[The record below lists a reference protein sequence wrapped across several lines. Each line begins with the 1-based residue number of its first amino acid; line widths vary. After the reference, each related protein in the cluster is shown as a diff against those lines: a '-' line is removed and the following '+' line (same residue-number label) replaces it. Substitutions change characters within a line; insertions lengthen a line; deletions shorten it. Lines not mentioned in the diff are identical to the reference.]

1 MSVEIRVEDKA
12 LLAALDSLDPKD
24 GNKALL
30 TGARAA
36 TKFLKPLVKAA
47 APRGASGKLRKSVYM
62 GTAKRQKPGSFVGV
76 REKVAF
82 YRHMVIGGTKAHS
95 TAKRGGHVGIQR
107 WEVGGDVRYGPAHE
121 VRGTPPRPFVSATAD
136 HYGNQAL
143 QIAEAAIAKA
153 LNL

>member
-1 MSVEIRVEDKA
+1 MSIEIRVEDKA
-12 LLAALDSLDPKD
+12 LLAALDSVEPKA

-30 TGARAA
+30 AGARAA

-47 APRGASGKLRKSVYM
+47 APRGATGKLGKSVYM

-82 YRHMVIGGTKAHS
+82 YRHMVIDGTKAHS
-95 TAKRGGHVGIQR
+95 TAKRGGAGGIQR
-107 WEVGGDVRYGPAHE
+107 WQVGGDVRYGPAHE
-121 VRGTPPRPFVSATAD
+121 VRGTPARPFVTQTAER
-136 HYGNQAL
+136 YGDEAL
-143 QIAEAAIAKA
+143 QIAEAAIAKS

>member
-12 LLAALDSLDPKD
+12 LLAALDAAEPKA

-30 TGARAA
+30 AGARAA

-47 APRGASGKLRKSVYM
+47 TPRGASGKLRKAVYM

-76 REKVAF
+76 RGKVAF

-95 TAKRGGHVGIQR
+95 TAKRNGTGGIQR

-121 VRGTPPRPFVSATAD
+121 VRGTPARPFIAETAQR
-136 HYGNQAL
+136 YGDEAL
-143 QIAEAAIAKA
+143 QIAEAAIAKT